1 MQIRIPFLFFHTPR
15 GKNGGKCS
23 RRKKACRA
31 GRRSVRRRS
40 DTRAAA
46 SAVLAILSALLLPA
60 SALLSGCRRTLS
72 SPITEQAFALDTI
85 ISISAYETLDNDY
98 SGQKTRAAVREAISD
113 CEAYEDIFSMQ
124 KEGSALWKL
133 NAGQTD
139 TVPWQL
145 ADCLQTALDYS
156 SLSGGAFEVSIGK
169 VSRLWDFTS
178 DSPAVPD
185 DSDIQAALAFVDDTR
200 ISVSPK
206 DPSDPQADRTVTMP
220 EGYVLDLGA
229 AAKGYIADRMK
240 EDLQE
245 KGIRRAVI
253 NLGGNV
259 LVFGGKSG
267 GTEGD
272 GSISGAEP
280 FAIGIRRPFA
290 QSDEYLATVRAADLS
305 IVSSGNYERQFTDEN
320 GNFYYHILDP
330 ATGYPCQSGL
340 SQVTILTSSSAD
352 ADALSTV
359 CFCLGRDAGLALIES
374 VPATEAVFVSTDG
387 TITESS
393 GAGAIVNLTQ

>member
-1 MQIRIPFLFFHTPR
+1 M
-15 GKNGGKCS
+15 
-23 RRKKACRA
+23 
-31 GRRSVRRRS
+31 RRRR
-40 DTRAAA
+40 RAAA
-46 SAVLAILSALLLPA
+46 AALIISA
-60 SALLSGCRRTLS
+60 SAFLGGCRRTLS

-85 ISISAYETLDNDY
+85 ISVSAYETLDNDY
-98 SGQKTRAAVREAISD
+98 SGQKTREAVREVISD

-124 KEGSALWKL
+124 REGSALWKL
-133 NAGQTD
+133 NAGLTD

-156 SLSGGAFEVSIGK
+156 SLSGGTFAVSIGK
-169 VSRLWDFTS
+169 VSQLWDFTS
-178 DSPAVPD
+178 DAPTVPD
-185 DSDIQAALAFVDDTR
+185 DADIRAALAFVDD
-200 ISVSPK
+200 SKVYVSPK
-206 DPSDPQADRTVTMP
+206 DPSDPEADRTVTMP

-229 AAKGYIADRMK
+229 VAKGYIADRLK
-240 EDLQE
+240 EDLLE

-267 GTEGD
+267 GTQQD
-272 GSISGAEP
+272 GQITCGEP

-290 QSDEYLATVRAADLS
+290 QSDEYLATVRSPDIS
-305 IVSSGNYERQFTDEN
+305 VVSSGNYERQFTDEN

-340 SQVTILTSSSAD
+340 SQVTILTGPSAD

-359 CFCLGRDAGLALIES
+359 CFCLGQEAGMALVES
-374 VPATEAVFVSTDG
+374 LPDTEAVFVATDG

-393 GAGAIVNLTQ
+393 GAGALVNLTQ